1 MKTKISYSQF
11 AVSAMHRASKMAKKK
26 ALENKLKI
34 PVWKNGKVIYLDAD
48 KYLPDHSSP
57 AQ

>member
-34 PVWKNGKVIYLDAD
+34 PVWKNGKVIYIDAD
-48 KYLPDHSSP
+48 TYQTKQSST